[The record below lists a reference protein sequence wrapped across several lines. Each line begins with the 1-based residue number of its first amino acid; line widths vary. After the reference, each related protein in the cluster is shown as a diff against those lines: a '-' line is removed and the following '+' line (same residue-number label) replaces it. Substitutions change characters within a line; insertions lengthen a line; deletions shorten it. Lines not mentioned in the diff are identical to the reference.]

1 MQAAPFGAHMP
12 QLALQQ
18 YSPAA
23 QVFPPHVPVDGAS
36 GTQLHT
42 LGLGSKCE
50 PRMQATFCTQAQS
63 PEQSAPPRLGSQVSD
78 GSSTHWPRPGQGRPA
93 NPPQTTLLSGRQAP
107 ASQCVPAAQRTVAQ
121 GSASG
126 HVGILA
132 TQWWRS
138 QVTLGQAL
146 DSSAQRRHG
155 TPSTGQSASD
165 LQILSFSSAASTAVS
180 SVGRAPLPS
189 SSSAAQAKSPKAA
202 TMDQIQV

>member
-23 QVFPPHVPVDGAS
+23 QGFPPHGPVDGAS
-36 GTQLHT
+36 GTQAHT

-50 PRMQATFCTQAQS
+50 PRMQATFCTQEQR

-93 NPPQTTLLSGRQAP
+93 KPPQTTLLSGRQAP

-126 HVGILA
+126 QIGKLA
-132 TQWWRS
+132 MHRWRS
-138 QVTLGQAL
+138 HVALGQAL
-146 DSSAQRRHG
+146 DPSAQSRHG
-155 TPSTGQSASD
+155 APTTGQSASD
-165 LQILSFSSAASTAVS
+165 LHILSLSSDASTTVS
-180 SVGRAPLPS
+180 SVGSALLPS

-202 TMDQIQV
+202 TMHQIQV